1 MMCYFLVTLD
11 TSYAQYPYLYFPP
24 SPFCLHRFFNSPMMP
39 NWKELLPITNSSDGS
54 EDEEDAMTA
63 TDDADFTEQLKKFKE
78 GFDIFIEE
86 EKLKANI
93 SYHCNPDTI
102 MRGGGFNFEVTV
114 LREIAEGQELLR
126 PYGKEWLAI
135 KYFHLKSGL
144 LGYLESMQ
152 EDKYDG
158 QLIISIDVKLLQVSV
173 WEFKKKVIDDGV
185 DTNDELGRYLSFREG
200 KEMIV
205 LSPEELNS
213 LANMIGM
220 LAVEYLDTEDDD
232 YFASTWK
239 DNVDHIRSHF
249 PRAVVHPA
257 TWKFKAKK
265 KSSSKKRKAKNA
277 GQVEKLKHG
286 AFDVYKMKE

>member
-1 MMCYFLVTLD
+1 
-11 TSYAQYPYLYFPP
+11 
-24 SPFCLHRFFNSPMMP
+24 MMP
-39 NWKELLPITNSSDGS
+39 NWKELLPITNSTTDGS
-54 EDEEDAMTA
+54 EEEEEDAITA
-63 TDDADFTEQLKKFKE
+63 TDDVDFTEQLKKFKE

-86 EKLKANI
+86 EKLKANV
-93 SYHCNPDTI
+93 SYHCSPDTI

-152 EDKYDG
+152 KDDYDG
-158 QLIISIDVKLLQVSV
+158 QLIISIDAKVLQVSV
-173 WEFKKKVIDDGV
+173 WEFKKKVIDDGT

-213 LANMIGM
+213 LANMVGM

-232 YFASTWK
+232 FFASTWK

-249 PRAVVHPA
+249 PRDIVHPA
-257 TWKFKAKK
+257 CWKFKTKTTK
-265 KSSSKKRKAKNA
+265 SSKKRKAKTA